1 MIYITKNRRIYYN
14 SYIFLFIFSNI
25 MLKYIQGDNVNI
37 LINNVNIHYEVYGNG
52 KPILLLHGNGE
63 SMEIFDKLISKL
75 KLTHTVYAID
85 SRCHGLS
92 QNTEEISYELI
103 AQDIIE
109 FIHKLNIT
117 KPIIY
122 GFSDGGI
129 ISLIIAIKEPYLLDK
144 IILSGANIFPK
155 GMKWSTLLLCK
166 LSYFLTR
173 NKLVKMMCYEPNI
186 SLNSINTIVTPTYIL
201 AGENDVILYKH
212 TKLIADNIPN
222 STLEIIPGENHSSYI
237 IHSEKIYNIIKKY
250 I

>member
-1 MIYITKNRRIYYN
+1 M
-14 SYIFLFIFSNI
+14 NI
-25 MLKYIQGDNVNI
+25 SVNNI
-37 LINNVNIHYEVYGNG
+37 DIHYEVYGNG
-52 KPILLLHGNGE
+52 KPIILLHGNGE
-63 SMEIFDKLISKL
+63 SIKIFDKLISKL

-92 QNTEEISYELI
+92 QTTKDISYKLMANDVI
-103 AQDIIE
+103 V

-129 ISLIIAIKEPYLLDK
+129 VSLIIAIKEPYLLDK
-144 IILSGANIFPK
+144 IILSGVNISPK
-155 GMKWSTLLLCK
+155 GMKKSTLFLCK
-166 LSYFLTR
+166 LAYFFTR
-173 NKLVKMMCYEPNI
+173 NQLVKMMCYEPNI
-186 SLNSINTIVTPTYIL
+186 SLKSLSTIITPTYIL

-212 TKLIADNIPN
+212 TKLISDNIPN
-222 STLEIIPGENHSSYI
+222 STLEIISGENHSSYI